1 MKLSRRDEQ
10 TTMIMMFSL
19 YDSLLILFIL
29 VFFNHDSVIFC
40 QTDGHQYTSTDH
52 EAWEPLCKL
61 SGVKPF
67 DEKPIPD
74 CNCHVYSVDQAVNSF
89 ISPLLSNLTERSDFF
104 ICLLTVNL
112 PIFFK
117 TEEHFSATF
126 ISIWRN
132 LVLSGLK
139 MGSA

>member
-1 MKLSRRDEQ
+1 MLSSR
-10 TTMIMMFSL
+10 
-19 YDSLLILFIL
+19 YGSLLILFVL
-29 VFFNHDSVIFC
+29 VFFTHDSVIVC
-40 QTDGHQYTSTDH
+40 QSDGHQTSIDH

-67 DEKPIPD
+67 DEKPIQD

-89 ISPLLSNLTERSDFF
+89 ISPLLSNLTERSDLF
-104 ICLLTVNL
+104 IMPVNSKF
-112 PIFFK
+112 IDFFK
-117 TEEHFSATF
+117 TEGHFSATF

>member
-1 MKLSRRDEQ
+1 MIIILSSR
-10 TTMIMMFSL
+10 
-19 YDSLLILFIL
+19 YGSLLILFIL
-29 VFFNHDSVIFC
+29 VFFNHDSVIVC
-40 QTDGHQYTSTDH
+40 QSDGHQTSIDH

-61 SGVKPF
+61 SGEKPF

-89 ISPLLSNLTERSDFF
+89 ISPLLSNLTERSDLF
-104 ICLLTVNL
+104 ICLFTVYL

-117 TEEHFSATF
+117 TEGHFSATF